1 MVPTSP
7 AVFWRVDGAAL
18 ILTVKVQ
25 PGAKADAL
33 AGVADG
39 VLRVR
44 LKAPAIEGRANEALR
59 VFLAECFRTSK
70 TRVEILRGKTGRLK
84 QVRIMGLAHAAS
96 ALPGMA
102 GLEGAPGTARK
113 KPL

>member
-1 MVPTSP
+1 MVPSP
-7 AVFWRVDGAAL
+7 PAAFWRADGAAL
-18 ILTVKVQ
+18 VLTVKVL

-59 VFLAECFRTSK
+59 VFLAECFQTSK
-70 TRVEILRGKTGRLK
+70 TRVEILRGGTGRLK
-84 QVRIMGLAHAAS
+84 QVRVS
-96 ALPGMA
+96 
-102 GLEGAPGTARK
+102 GARVSPET
-113 KPL
+113 LFL